1 MNIAV
6 EDNLAGLPVKLTDR
20 AAARIAKLLS
30 EGETMTALRIGV
42 EGGGCSGFQYQFD
55 FVDRIDAE
63 DLVIRKNGAVVVI
76 DPVSL
81 PYMTGSEIDFV
92 SNLMGESLQVNN
104 PLAVSSC
111 GCGTSF
117 AV

>member
-6 EDNLAGLPVKLTDR
+6 EETSTALPVKLTDR

-30 EGETMTALRIGV
+30 EGETATALRIGV

-55 FVDRIDAE
+55 FVDRVEAD
-63 DLVIRKNGAVVVI
+63 DLVIRKGGAVVVV
-76 DPVSL
+76 DPISL
-81 PYMTGSEIDFV
+81 PYMAGSEIDFV